1 MKIKRLKTLHILV
14 FLFMLNSILS
24 KHVNAQSIGSM
35 FMLKDNFHSQM
46 FNPSYMRDD
55 EAVVIAIPGF
65 AGAGLGNSGSF
76 KISDLIV
83 EDQSGSM
90 VFDIENFYEA
100 GNSESLI
107 KEWSYIPLVYVGIPV
122 ENGRISIYLKE
133 QIHSEFGFNIGAL
146 DFFDNGNFP
155 SNYRI
160 YNTDNINFSGIEY
173 RELAVGYAQSINEK
187 IDVGIRGKLLFGT
200 VFAEVNNW
208 NYGINTSE
216 TGDEV
221 ELTSEGFGKLSL
233 PVPLELDIENRIL
246 RVIGDN
252 ALGKY
257 LGSFHNPGL
266 AIDVGATIQ
275 LNEKSWLAASVN
287 NLGAIWFR
295 HNSMTIEQDASYTFN
310 GFDISNSIDSKIGNG
325 YIDPSFLILKTK
337 DSIRNVYRPVAKTA
351 RFVVGMVPQASLH
364 YQHYFLDYFVG
375 GVSNQTAF
383 YKNSVLNIFT
393 ISVLQKKGDFSFFEN
408 INLYGLNSITVGGG
422 FQWEGRGWQLF
433 AASDNLFAVYHP
445 AKNKSFSMS
454 VGISVLLNKPIKEKI
469 PKGKYTPHLPFF
481 ENRN

>member
-1 MKIKRLKTLHILV
+1 MKIKRLKILHILA
-14 FLFMLNSILS
+14 LLIMLNSILS
-24 KHVNAQSIGSM
+24 KLAYSQSIGSM
-35 FMLKDNFHSQM
+35 FMLQDNFHSQM

-55 EAVVIAIPGF
+55 KAVVIAIPGF

-76 KISDLIV
+76 KITDLIV
-83 EDQSGSM
+83 EDKSGRM
-90 VFDIENFYEA
+90 VFDIENFYEV

-107 KEWSYIPLVYVGIPV
+107 KDWSYIPLVYVGIPV

-133 QIHSEFGFNIGAL
+133 QIHSEFGFNIGTL
-146 DFFDNGNFP
+146 GFLDNGNYP
-155 SNYRI
+155 SDYRI
-160 YNTDNINFSGIEY
+160 YNTDNINYSGIEY
-173 RELAVGYAQSINEK
+173 RELAVGYAQSINKK
-187 IDVGIRGKLLFGT
+187 INIGIRGKLLFGT
-200 VFAEVNNW
+200 VYGKVKNW

-221 ELTSEGFGKLSL
+221 ELTSKGSGKLSL
-233 PVPLELDIENRIL
+233 PVPVELDIENRIL
-246 RVIGDN
+246 RVIGEN

-266 AIDVGATIQ
+266 AIDLGATIHF
-275 LNEKSWLAASVN
+275 NKKSWISASVN

-295 HNSMTIEQDASYTFN
+295 HNSMTIEQDASYTFR

-325 YIDPSFLILKTK
+325 YIDPFSLVLETK
-337 DSIRNVYRPVAKTA
+337 DSIRNVYRPVANTA
-351 RFVVGMVPQASLH
+351 RFVVGMIPQTSLH
-364 YQHYFLDYFVG
+364 YQHYFSNNFAG

-393 ISVLQKKGDFSFFEN
+393 ISVLQKKGDFSVFEN

-422 FQWEGRGWQLF
+422 IQWEGRGWQLF
-433 AASDNLFAVYHP
+433 AANDNLFAVYHP

-454 VGISVLLNKPIKEKI
+454 VGISVLLNKPIKEKST
-469 PKGKYTPHLPFF
+469 KGKYTPHLPFF